1 MNCYNCKQKI
11 NMKVCAGLTTGEI
24 FCTRSCLDEFKMKN
38 LRKKFWVVWNPMNG
52 NPTVAQ
58 DSYEKAAGEAE
69 RLSRKH
75 PDQPFIVLESVY
87 GLSTP
92 SRPALNE
99 WTYDE

>member
-1 MNCYNCKQKI
+1 
-11 NMKVCAGLTTGEI
+11 
-24 FCTRSCLDEFKMKN
+24 
-38 LRKKFWVVWNPMNG
+38 MNG
-52 NPTVAQ
+52 NQTVAQ

-99 WTYDE
+99 WKYDE